1 MRPVDSFSV
10 TVSGRCRGTHFRSI
24 QFVLGLEP
32 IVTYPMKSNGFR
44 SIEHKLLPLCH
55 LFFNYLQLVFLVVV
69 LNSVAVP
76 IVDFYVIK
84 VLSTRALQSIRKTGW
99 RRDAKCAFLAIRR
112 LFMSANDFY
121 RNLRTIVYKILF
133 MRRMASAS

>member
-1 MRPVDSFSV
+1 
-10 TVSGRCRGTHFRSI
+10 
-24 QFVLGLEP
+24 
-32 IVTYPMKSNGFR
+32 VTYLRKSNGFR
-44 SIEHKLLPLCH
+44 PIEHKLLPLCH

-99 RRDAKCAFLAIRR
+99 GRQIA
-112 LFMSANDFY
+112 LF
-121 RNLRTIVYKILF
+121 
-133 MRRMASAS
+133 